1 MKMFDLKTS
10 IHDAVSFAK
19 NCQSYTGDV
28 DFRLLSN
35 DALAMSA
42 IQYILIILSE
52 ALKRIELVLPE
63 KIEEKNFKD
72 FDCSG

>member
-28 DFRLLSN
+28 DFRQLSN

-42 IQYILIILSE
+42 IQ
-52 ALKRIELVLPE
+52 
-63 KIEEKNFKD
+63 
-72 FDCSG
+72 